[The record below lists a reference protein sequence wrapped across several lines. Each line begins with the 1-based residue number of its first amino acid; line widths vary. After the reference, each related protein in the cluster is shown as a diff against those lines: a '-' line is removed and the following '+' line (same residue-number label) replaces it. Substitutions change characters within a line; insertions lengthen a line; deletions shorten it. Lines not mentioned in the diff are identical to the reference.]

1 MASDTSSPDRERER
15 DRAAAMKGPGRRP
28 SWWPADQPWPARP
41 SPPWMGRRRGRFLWR
56 VGCLFVGL
64 ILFVSVIATVGVWLA
79 ASAVGIVG
87 GGPTARVAAL
97 SVLVLAGVG
106 IAFGMRRLRGLA
118 TPMGDLIDAAH
129 RIEAGDYSVRVA
141 ERGPPE
147 MRSLVR
153 ALNAMSARLE
163 ATDARRRSFL
173 AEVTHEL
180 RTPLA
185 IIRGQA
191 EGITDGVY
199 PAGPAQ
205 IAPILDATHALEVLV
220 EDLRTLSLSETGS
233 LTLAREPVDLA
244 VLVNETLASFRSA
257 AETAG
262 VTLTEDVAADVP
274 PVEVD
279 PARIRGVLGNLLTN
293 AIRYASH
300 GGSVTVSGR
309 SSGDRV
315 TVTVEDTGEGISD
328 DLLPHVFDR
337 VVKGPGSA
345 GSGLGLAIARDVVTA
360 HGGSI
365 DVWSR
370 VGAGTTVQFTLPIGR

>member
-1 MASDTSSPDRERER
+1 
-15 DRAAAMKGPGRRP
+15 
-28 SWWPADQPWPARP
+28 
-41 SPPWMGRRRGRFLWR
+41 MGRRRGRFVWR
-56 VGCLFVGL
+56 IGCLLVGL
-64 ILFVSVIATVGVWLA
+64 ILFVSVVATVGVWLA
-79 ASAVGIVG
+79 ASALGLVG
-87 GGPTARVAAL
+87 GGPGVRFAAVSL
-97 SVLVLAGVG
+97 LVLAGVG

-118 TPMGDLIDAAH
+118 TPMGDLVDAAH

-199 PAGPAQ
+199 AAGPAQ

-233 LTLAREPVDLA
+233 LTLTREPVDLA
-244 VLVNETLASFRSA
+244 VLVNETLASFHSA

-293 AIRYASH
+293 AIRYTPH
-300 GGSVTVSGR
+300 GGSVTVLGR
-309 SSGDRV
+309 SSGGHV
-315 TVTVEDTGEGISD
+315 TVTVVDTGEGIPEE
-328 DLLPHVFDR
+328 LLPRVFDR
-337 VVKGPGSA
+337 FVKGPRST
-345 GSGLGLAIARDVVTA
+345 GSGLGLAIARDVVVA

-365 DVWSR
+365 DVQSR
-370 VGAGTTVQFTLPIGR
+370 TGAGTTVQFTLPIGR